1 MTTAKKE
8 NMSSLNLS
16 RCINIPDDFEGYSK
30 DVFCIPKHYEDSLS
44 TVLVPEGMILD
55 RIDRL
60 ARDIFQ
66 DVITASE
73 EPEPLVSLCVL
84 KGGYKFYSDLQDKIN
99 NLNSNHEKS
108 VPMRVEFVRLKS
120 YENTESA
127 GEVQIV
133 GVSSEELVNLKGKNV
148 LVVEDIIDTGKTM
161 QKLLKTLRK
170 YEPKRIYVACLLR
183 KRTPLSD
190 GYVPDYVGF
199 EIPNKFVVGYAL
211 DYNEYYRDLMH
222 LCLINENGIQKYR
235 S

>member
-1 MTTAKKE
+1 ML
-8 NMSSLNLS
+8 SLNLS

-30 DVFCIPKHYEDSLS
+30 DVFCIPKYYEDSLS
-44 TVLVPEGMILD
+44 TVLVPKGMILD
-55 RIDRL
+55 RIDCL

-66 DVITASE
+66 DIITACE

-84 KGGYKFYSDLQDKIN
+84 KGGYKFFSDLQDRIN
-99 NLNSNHEKS
+99 DLNSDHKKS

-127 GEVQIV
+127 GEVRIV
-133 GVSSEELVNLKGKNV
+133 GVSSEELFNLKGKNV
-148 LVVEDIIDTGKTM
+148 LVIEDMIDTGKTM
-161 QKLLKTLRK
+161 QRLLTTLGK

-199 EIPNKFVVGYAL
+199 EIPNKG
-211 DYNEYYRDLMH
+211 RPIH
-222 LCLINENGIQKYR
+222 K
-235 S
+235 